1 MTKQKNQ
8 KQGTTNIGDETIGSR
23 LTQARVNCGF
33 SQSGLAR
40 ETGIAQTQISAWEAD
55 KRRINV
61 DALATLATKFCVSAD
76 ELLGIT
82 PTQDKRTGSPHRR
95 ILRRVERI
103 YDLPQSTQ
111 SLVLR
116 SLELMIEGGSQRIS
130 VRGQPLAKRQ
140 KKK

>member
-1 MTKQKNQ
+1 MTKKKKS
-8 KQGTTNIGDETIGSR
+8 KQDTANAGGETIGSR

-61 DALATLATKFCVSAD
+61 GALATLATTLNVSTD
-76 ELLGIT
+76 ELLGIK
-82 PTQDKRTGSPHRR
+82 PAQDKRTVSPHRR
-95 ILRRVERI
+95 ILRHVEKI
-103 YDLPQSTQ
+103 CDLPQSTQ
-111 SLVLR
+111 AHVLR
-116 SLELMIEGGSQRIS
+116 SLELMIEGGAKRIS

-140 KKK
+140 K